1 MSHRQLIYTC
11 NTDVT
16 QDETTLDQISNT
28 TWTRDSAVQH
38 RDVKFDFQ
46 NGSDCTN
53 LGLFKISFSTFWLAE
68 DILKVPIFVPLRS
81 NLFQCDLF

>member
-38 RDVKFDFQ
+38 RDGKFGFQ

-53 LGLFKISFSTFWLAE
+53 LGLFKISFSTFWLGE
-68 DILKVPIFVPLRS
+68 PKCTETDLKKFPDLSHLGPI
-81 NLFQCDLF
+81 